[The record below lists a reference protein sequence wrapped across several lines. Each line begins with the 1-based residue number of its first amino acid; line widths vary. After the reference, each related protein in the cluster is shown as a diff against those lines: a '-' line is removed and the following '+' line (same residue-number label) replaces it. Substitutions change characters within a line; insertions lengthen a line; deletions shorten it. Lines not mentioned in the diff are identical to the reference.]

1 LIKAAIGLSFTK
13 VVNTFTGRPN
23 DDEMVATFVS
33 ALVACISKSLLLCT
47 GWEFTGVI
55 LTPMLEATI
64 NEYLQSFLS

>member
-1 LIKAAIGLSFTK
+1 MKAAIGLSFTK
-13 VVNTFTGRPN
+13 VVNALTGNPKE
-23 DDEMVATFVS
+23 DAILATFVS

-47 GWEFTGVI
+47 GWEFAGVI